1 MPHGLRSPVDIAT
14 MHQRAATCDEGGMLR
29 RNPKATR
36 GGGGG
41 PNGESDP
48 PPTLPERNLCA
59 LRKTQIPKKFFSVAI
74 HLPGLKAPLWYD
86 GRTRNHEGEE
96 MRSAAQLTEYGEWQ
110 RMWGDFPALGRALGD
125 APVPSVGFDEIER
138 LMTIS
143 ILVRENLA
151 LLRRPEQ
158 GPTNETEREAQERSA
173 GELHRDL
180 ANLTEALEW
189 VARRF
194 QAEAEEVTDARRSL
208 TD

>member
-1 MPHGLRSPVDIAT
+1 
-14 MHQRAATCDEGGMLR
+14 
-29 RNPKATR
+29 
-36 GGGGG
+36 
-41 PNGESDP
+41 
-48 PPTLPERNLCA
+48 
-59 LRKTQIPKKFFSVAI
+59 
-74 HLPGLKAPLWYD
+74 
-86 GRTRNHEGEE
+86 

-125 APVPSVGFDEIER
+125 APNPKLGFDEIER

-151 LLRRPEQ
+151 LLGPGPE
-158 GPTNETEREAQERSA
+158 PTNEAEWEARARSA

-180 ANLTEALEW
+180 AGLAAALEW

-194 QAEAEEVTDARRSL
+194 HAEALEVTDAGHSL